1 MPSKASNNY
10 KPSSSHHFDNYDD
23 YDDYEDYCNEYDDYD
38 DFQPTGGIGGS
49 GAGGRDNK
57 RQSVAGSKNNIYSA
71 KHVRAKEA
79 MQQQRA
85 RTKNKSAKLRC

>member
-1 MPSKASNNY
+1 MSPKTSNNY
-10 KPSSSHHFDNYDD
+10 KPSSPHHFDD
-23 YDDYEDYCNEYDDYD
+23 YDDYCNEYDDYD

-57 RQSVAGSKNNIYSA
+57 RRSVAGSNSTIYSA

-85 RTKNKSAKLRC
+85 RTKNVREKLRC